1 MHRAVAARLANPDI
15 SLFQALRK
23 GGFDYPTNDDASV
36 TDSEKVTL
44 GQRKNQLSRRLRLA
58 RKQNGL
64 DGQEGDLDG
73 SDSLN
78 GLASQRES
86 NASASSLSME
96 AQKELQKLMQHSRTS
111 NMNATTNLGARALQM
126 KREYSELG
134 GLSDDE
140 VDPDPPTMEVQ
151 QEEQP
156 KHQRIA
162 KFHPD
167 YAPLFVPPAASVR
180 HSFSNTSSTNS
191 TVHKGNTPVQSNF
204 QKQPPPTNFA
214 PAPNSAANG
223 FSAGFGAATAT
234 FPQASLF
241 TQQINNPFTTQQSQ
255 HPRASAVAMSSLTH
269 SAQVAGLTL
278 EQLAMALASN
288 TSTLAK
294 ILTETNNGGTF
305 SKQQDLALH
314 LYETESKALYSKCML
329 LSGMD
334 PRLCQ
339 PNSPAHLQ
347 FALKAWQTEG
357 KRLHDLMG
365 EPRGIGEPPGLFE
378 NGETVDKSD
387 GKSASPGIHGPENG
401 HNHGHDNH
409 DHNHAHADLEGCEA
423 THVHR
428 LDGQC
433 GHKAIIH
440 QPKDGSAHIDFV
452 IGNRVECY
460 HGIEPLGKKFDS
472 VWPSRYKCK
481 DYDENCSEKCA
492 KKCMRITE
500 TLKQA
505 EASNAEPKIIQLSD
519 INLQDPEWN
528 YDVNGSIDGG
538 VMGLFKLGGE
548 LLSESAL
555 STPSLDPV
563 TFHE

>member
-23 GGFDYPTNDDASV
+23 GGFDYPTNDDASI

-58 RKQNGL
+58 RKQNGF

-111 NMNATTNLGARALQM
+111 KMNATTNLGARALQM
-126 KREYSELG
+126 KRDYSELG

-180 HSFSNTSSTNS
+180 HSFGNPSSTNS
-191 TVHKGNTPVQSNF
+191 TAQKGNTPVNF
-204 QKQPPPTNFA
+204 QNQPAPTNFA
-214 PAPNSAANG
+214 PDPVANG
-223 FSAGFGAATAT
+223 FGAGFGAATAT
-234 FPQASLF
+234 FPQPSLF
-241 TQQINNPFTTQQSQ
+241 TQQINNSFTAQQSQ

-288 TSTLAK
+288 TSSLAK
-294 ILTETNNGGTF
+294 ILTETNNGGTL
-305 SKQQDLALH
+305 SKQEDLALH

-365 EPRGIGEPPGLFE
+365 EPRGIVDPPMHFE
-378 NGETVDKSD
+378 NGEAVDKSD
-387 GKSASPGIHGPENG
+387 GKNASSEIHGSENG

-409 DHNHAHADLEGCEA
+409 DHNHAHAGLEGCEV

-481 DYDENCSEKCA
+481 DYGENCSEKCA
-492 KKCMRITE
+492 KNSLRITE
-500 TLKQA
+500 TLKKA
-505 EASNAEPKIIQLSD
+505 EASPSIEPKIIHLSD

-548 LLSESAL
+548 LLTEAAL
-555 STPSLDPV
+555 STP
-563 TFHE
+563 